1 MARGAEL
8 SYSPLP
14 TQNLTVVTRTASGAL
29 LFSDAFN
36 FQPHGPDCL
45 HES

>member
-1 MARGAEL
+1 MQPAAN
-8 SYSPLP
+8 
-14 TQNLTVVTRTASGAL
+14 QNLTVVTHTGSGAL
-29 LFSDAFN
+29 LFSDAFKR